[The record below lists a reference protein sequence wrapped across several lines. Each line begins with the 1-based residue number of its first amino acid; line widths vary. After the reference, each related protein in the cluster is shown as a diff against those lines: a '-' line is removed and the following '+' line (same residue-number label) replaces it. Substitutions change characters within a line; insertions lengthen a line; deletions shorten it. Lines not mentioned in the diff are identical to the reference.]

1 MSSASLVSR
10 KKSPFSHEVL
20 FLLLLDWLDI
30 RSLRNLDTAI
40 TDNGCS
46 GGEVN
51 NCMISNE
58 DTKLTWLQCL
68 KTFINL
74 RALVTMEYDHSWIRW
89 LILRGIKTSRIHVKQ
104 ASVREIA
111 DATFKDIE
119 MSTLRSI
126 NLSFCKEISNATIR
140 ALSAGCPNIT
150 NVTLVN
156 CSGITDASM
165 TILKDQFVELSEVDI
180 ENCKRVT
187 DAGVSELT
195 KCKSLKSLR
204 LAYNCNLTESAFT
217 ILGTTSHGMR
227 LIDLDGCSK
236 INDNG
241 VALICKGCPLLESI
255 SISYCRQLTTSSLE
269 AIAKCKHLTSIKLR
283 NNDAIGDSGVIALA
297 EGCHQI
303 KILHIQDCGSI
314 TDRSLI
320 AIGKNLRELVD
331 VSFGPVN
338 TYGATHITDS
348 GVRALMYG
356 CPKLQTIVIDGC
368 EGLTDEI
375 LGPLGL
381 ACPELI
387 NLDISKCK
395 KLSALGVT
403 NLVQTCSSIK
413 NIRFNYCSPDAFLI
427 LFSLQMEYPKIN
439 FTYKASVPN

>member
-1 MSSASLVSR
+1 MSSASLIPR

-30 RSLRNLDTAI
+30 RSLRTLDTAI
-40 TDNGCS
+40 TDNVCG
-46 GGEVN
+46 GGESN
-51 NCMISNE
+51 DCISNE

-68 KTFINL
+68 KTVINL

-89 LILRGIKTSRIHVKQ
+89 LILRGVKTSRIHVKQ
-104 ASVREIA
+104 ASVREIS

-126 NLSFCKEISNATIR
+126 NLSFCKEISVATIR
-140 ALSAGCPNIT
+140 AFSVGCPNIT

-165 TILKDQFVELSEVDI
+165 TILKDQFVELLEVDI

-195 KCKSLKSLR
+195 KCKSLTSLR

-217 ILGTTSHGMR
+217 ILGSTSHGMKV
-227 LIDLDGCSK
+227 IDLDGCSK
-236 INDNG
+236 ISDNG
-241 VALICKGCPLLESI
+241 IALICKGCPLLESI
-255 SISYCRQLTTSSLE
+255 SISYCRLLTTTGVE

-283 NNDAIGDSGVIALA
+283 NNYAIGDSGIIALA

-303 KILHIQDCGSI
+303 KLLHIQECGNI
-314 TDRSLI
+314 TDRSLT
-320 AIGKNLRELVD
+320 AIGKNLRGLEDISL
-331 VSFGPVN
+331 GPDKSYN
-338 TYGATHITDS
+338 NDRLTDA

-356 CPKLQTIVIDGC
+356 CPKLQTIVIDGR
-368 EGLTDEI
+368 EGVTDDV

-381 ACPELI
+381 ACPGLT

-395 KLSALGVT
+395 KVSAIGVT
-403 NLVQTCSSIK
+403 NLLQTCSSIK
-413 NIRFNYCSPDAFLI
+413 NIRFNYCSPTAFLG
-427 LFSLQMEYPKIN
+427 LFSLQMEYPHIN
-439 FTYKASVPN
+439 FTYKASIPN